1 MDVQPEQV
9 IENHGD
15 QDIDHERYRDD
26 QQVAEIPADQ
36 IDEQQQD
43 GYAEQRAEVD
53 FAVPRDVLRS
63 VVGQRRGQFGREG
76 RLKALHHR
84 LDRRGDLEGCSCEA
98 RRPPRG

>member
-1 MDVQPEQV
+1 MVDHDDRRVDDDTQRDCNPGERIDMDVQPEQV

-53 FAVPRDVLRS
+53 FM
-63 VVGQRRGQFGREG
+63 QF
-76 RLKALHHR
+76 
-84 LDRRGDLEGCSCEA
+84 
-98 RRPPRG
+98 P